1 MTVTVHPQRGRTVA
15 REAPGRLRLAVC
27 AATIAACV
35 PYLTIKL
42 AWLSGGTVGWNDAEA
57 ARDSTLYVG
66 NAVTMAM
73 DAAAVAVVLAFTFRW
88 GLRLP
93 PWLVLAPIWIA
104 AGLLAP
110 IAIAVPPAA
119 VVMAFGD
126 AAPASGSPDAL
137 QGWVFGVVYT
147 GFTLQGIGLLTAFV
161 LYARV
166 RWGDVLAARTQD
178 VAVGATHG
186 LQGLLTRTAMVFAVV
201 FAAANLYWAFGGTA
215 GRPDGPTG
223 DMNVA
228 QHILAGAGAVLAV
241 AGAGALLLV
250 LRRAHRPRRFVRPL
264 AVAWIGSAATFAWP
278 LYSLVIVLVQ
288 PGDMGHDTAVGTN
301 LMSLAGMFAG
311 LLTGLAGAA
320 LLAEHAAAR
329 PAGAAAAAAGQ
340 RARPTASS
348 TP

>member
-1 MTVTVHPQRGRTVA
+1 M
-15 REAPGRLRLAVC
+15 
-27 AATIAACV
+27 
-35 PYLTIKL
+35 LT
-42 AWLSGGTVGWNDAEA
+42 
-57 ARDSTLYVG
+57 
-66 NAVTMAM
+66 
-73 DAAAVAVVLAFTFRW
+73 
-88 GLRLP
+88 
-93 PWLVLAPIWIA
+93 PIWVA

-119 VVMAFGD
+119 VVMAFTD
-126 AAPASGSPDAL
+126 PAPASGGPEAM

-166 RWGDVLAARTQD
+166 RWGDVLSARTRD

-186 LQGLLTRTAMVFAVV
+186 LQGLLVRTAMVFAVV

-228 QHILAGAGAVLAV
+228 QHVLAGAGGVLAV
-241 AGAGALLLV
+241 AGAAALLLV
-250 LRRAHRPRRFVRPL
+250 LRRPDRPRRFVRPL

-278 LYSLVIVLVQ
+278 LYSLVIVLAQ
-288 PGDMGHDTAVGTN
+288 PGDMGHDTAAATS
-301 LMSLAGMFAG
+301 LTSLAGMFAG

-320 LLAEHAAAR
+320 LLAEHGAAR
-329 PAGAAAAAAGQ
+329 TEGRTDGASGRQ
-340 RARPTASS
+340 SARPTASS